1 MVRRDCSVRTA
12 AYATKTK
19 TVQMNV
25 AEGERDL
32 QRQRRQRQ
40 QRTAPLMAM
49 NEVHHI
55 PISPHSRHANV
66 TV

>member
-12 AYATKTK
+12 AYATKMK
-19 TVQMNV
+19 TVQMNM

-32 QRQRRQRQ
+32 QCQRRKRQ

-49 NEVHHI
+49 NQVHLI
-55 PISPHSRHANV
+55 PTTYPNIMLPLP
-66 TV
+66 